1 MKASERL
8 LLILAMLIL
17 ICLSVGVALVACGAV
32 PMVEVMAA
40 LRTLWVQIAVV
51 LVALCVCLLAIRC
64 MWIGLGD
71 NGGKP
76 QQMATL
82 SVSPTG
88 DVRIAQEAIA
98 DFCVQTAKQVE
109 GVQSAQCKLM
119 QKEVGIT
126 ILMTLLAG
134 VESNLVDLAATVQGR
149 IKQMLEASCGITD
162 AAVEGLFEKKA

>member
-8 LLILAMLIL
+8 LLIIAMLIL
-17 ICLSVGVALVACGAV
+17 ICLCVGAALIVCGAI
-32 PMVEVMAA
+32 PMVDVMTIM
-40 LRTLWVQIAVV
+40 RTLWMQIAIV

-71 NGGKP
+71 NGGK
-76 QQMATL
+76 QHQVATL

-109 GVQSAQCKLM
+109 GVRSAECKLM

-134 VESNLVDLAATVQGR
+134 VENNLVDLAATVQTNV
-149 IKQMLEASCGITD
+149 KAMLESSCGITD
-162 AAVEGLFEKKA
+162 ANVEVLFEKKA

>member
-1 MKASERL
+1 
-8 LLILAMLIL
+8 
-17 ICLSVGVALVACGAV
+17 
-32 PMVEVMAA
+32 
-40 LRTLWVQIAVV
+40 
-51 LVALCVCLLAIRC
+51 
-64 MWIGLGD
+64 
-71 NGGKP
+71 
-76 QQMATL
+76 MATL

-162 AAVEGLFEKKA
+162 AAVEVLFEKKA

>member
-32 PMVEVMAA
+32 PMVEVI
-40 LRTLWVQIAVV
+40 QIAVV
-51 LVALCVCLLAIRC
+51 LVALCICLLAIRC

-162 AAVEGLFEKKA
+162 AAVEVLFEKKA

>member
-1 MKASERL
+1 MRSSAHGRGDDCAAYTLGTDRRCIGGALYLPVGHSLHVDRL
-8 LLILAMLIL
+8 
-17 ICLSVGVALVACGAV
+17 G
-32 PMVEVMAA
+32 
-40 LRTLWVQIAVV
+40 RQW
-51 LVALCVCLLAIRC
+51 R
-64 MWIGLGD
+64 
-71 NGGKP
+71 KP

-162 AAVEGLFEKKA
+162 AAVEVLFEKKA

>member
-119 QKEVGIT
+119 P
-126 ILMTLLAG
+126 LLAG

-162 AAVEGLFEKKA
+162 AAVEVLFEKKA